1 MTDNVAK
8 TKVFYFN
15 GFNALDLFGT
25 YKGFEWSIEDNGT
38 SYEVNYLRIYLFFTD
53 EYKISKRV
61 VEEAVL
67 NQLEYGTLG
76 LYLTNI
82 FDEMLS
88 KIKKALNEFNE

>member
-1 MTDNVAK
+1 MSDNIAK
-8 TKVFYFN
+8 EKVFYFN

-25 YKGFEWSIEDNGT
+25 YKGFEWSIEENGM
-38 SYEVNYLRIYLFFTD
+38 SYEVSYLRIYLFFTD

-61 VEEAVL
+61 EEEAVL
-67 NQLEYGTLG
+67 NQLEYGTLQ

-88 KIKKALNEFNE
+88 KIKEALKED